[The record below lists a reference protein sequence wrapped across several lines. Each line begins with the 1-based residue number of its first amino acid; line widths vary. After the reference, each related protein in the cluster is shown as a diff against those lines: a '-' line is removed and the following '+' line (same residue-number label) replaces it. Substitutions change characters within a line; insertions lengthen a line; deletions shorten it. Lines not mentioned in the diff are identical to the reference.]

1 MKVTGII
8 CEYNPLHLGHKKQF
22 DWIRAR
28 HGKDSAIVCLMS
40 GNFVQRGE
48 PAIVDKMYRAEAALR
63 CGADLVLEL
72 PVTVCLSSAEG
83 FAAGGVKFL
92 APFCDDL
99 CFGCETETPAQLM
112 QIAKLLLS
120 DAYRELLQ
128 KHLQTGVS
136 FPAARQAAL
145 AQLGADDS
153 IITQPNN
160 ILAVE
165 YCKAILQENTKMQPM
180 PILRKGGY
188 HDTVLDPSEPSATAL
203 RSAMLGST
211 EYLPY
216 IPQQAH
222 TCFENAQLHERSAG
236 ERAML
241 AHLRRMTDADFEALP
256 YGAEGL
262 WRKLM
267 HAARRESSVEGILQS
282 VKSKRYTYS
291 RISRMVMCAFL
302 GITEE
307 ILNAPA
313 PYARVLA
320 LNDTGRKI
328 LNTARQYGCFPNVGE
343 PQLHPYQALENRCG
357 DLYGL
362 FAVDGAEPAGLE
374 EKRRIIY
381 IT

>member
-22 DWIRAR
+22 DFIRAQ
-28 HGKDSAIVCLMS
+28 HGADSAIVCLMS

-72 PVTVCLSSAEG
+72 PVTVSLSSAEG

-92 APFCDDL
+92 APLCDYL
-99 CFGCETETPAQLM
+99 CFGCETEKPEKLM
-112 QIAKLLLS
+112 EIANLLLS
-120 DAYRELLQ
+120 DAYREILQ
-128 KHLQTGVS
+128 QQLQTGIS

-145 AQLGADDS
+145 AQLGTDDS
-153 IITQPNN
+153 IVTQPNN

-165 YCKAILQENTKMQPM
+165 YCKAILQENAKMQPLA
-180 PILRKGGY
+180 ILRKGSY
-188 HDTVLDPSEPSATAL
+188 HDTALHNSDPSATAV
-203 RSAMLGST
+203 RSAILDGRD
-211 EYLPY
+211 YLSY
-216 IPQQAH
+216 IPKEAH
-222 TCFENAQLHERSAG
+222 TCFREAPLHTRCAG
-236 ERAML
+236 EKAIL
-241 AHLRRMTDADFEALP
+241 ARLRCMTDVDFETLP
-256 YGAEGL
+256 YGSEGL

-267 HAARRESSVEGILQS
+267 HAVRRESSVEGILQG

-291 RISRMVMCAFL
+291 RLARMVMCAFL

-307 ILNAPA
+307 MRNTPA

-320 LNDTGRKI
+320 LNDTGRKV
-328 LNTARQYGCFPNVGE
+328 LNTARQSGCFPNVGE
-343 PQLHPYQALENRCG
+343 VQQHPYQSLENRCS

-362 FAVDGAEPAGLE
+362 FAVGSAEPAGLE
-374 EKRRIIY
+374 EKHRIIY
-381 IT
+381 IP